1 MPRGDGSG
9 PTGQGPMT
17 GRGAGY
23 CVGPADVPPA
33 RGFFGRGLR
42 RGAGRGFGFRGAG
55 YGPVAPGY
63 YDPETD
69 KRFLSDRAD
78 ALTAELDRVKRLLKD
93 TGSSES

>member
-1 MPRGDGSG
+1 LVS
-9 PTGQGPMT
+9 
-17 GRGAGY
+17 
-23 CVGPADVPPA
+23 
-33 RGFFGRGLR
+33 
-42 RGAGRGFGFRGAG
+42 GAG

-69 KRFLSDRAD
+69 KPFLSDRAD